1 MFVIPDVINTIL
13 MGLIFMVIV
22 ITIVR
27 PLMLNLV
34 KEYTGPNM
42 QEIIIE
48 EIELKVAR
56 RAEQLAKRRADLL
69 EFHRQLALPPPN
81 LYALPEPE
89 AQAVEEEDD
98 WDDEEEEVISAE
110 EVASIEEAA
119 TVSDG
124 SEPQETTALAVDEN
138 GEPIPVAT
146 EGEGE
151 DDQPAG
157 DGDIEIREGETLAD
171 IKERLKKE
179 KAASSKQTIPPELLN
194 NAKSYEDKVGVVR
207 MVVQQDHSRVAA
219 VIRSMI
225 DTSSK

>member
-1 MFVIPDVINTIL
+1 MFVIPEVINTIL

-69 EFHRQLALPPPN
+69 EFHRQLALPPPS
-81 LYALPEPE
+81 LYALPEPAVQE
-89 AQAVEEEDD
+89 APEDD
-98 WDDEEEEVISAE
+98 WDDEEDET
-110 EVASIEEAA
+110 IESVE
-119 TVSDG
+119 
-124 SEPQETTALAVDEN
+124 ETTEVTAEGQTPTEALAETSPE
-138 GEPIPVAT
+138 GESAVQTA

-151 DDQPAG
+151 SAEEIPG
-157 DGDIEIREGETLAD
+157 EGEIEIREGETLAD
-171 IKERLKKE
+171 IKARLKKE
-179 KAASSKQTIPPELLN
+179 KEASNKQTIPPELLN

-207 MVVQQDHSRVAA
+207 MVVQQDNSRVAA
-219 VIRSMI
+219 VIRAMI
-225 DTSSK
+225 DTSNK